1 MQNPDITLGP
11 GYAWDQG
18 DNIWSLAVGI
28 SLPSAARARARIRE
42 SEAQREVAAQQFL
55 ATQMAAIAS
64 AEAAGSGY
72 RSALDRLAAA
82 QRQLVLQQEQ
92 EARVARQFDAGSADR
107 LQRAMARA
115 ETLAADGAVRLA
127 RTESRLALARLED
140 AVQRPLHGDF
150 STIPDMRSV
159 KHEQPSR

>member
-1 MQNPDITLGP
+1 
-11 GYAWDQG
+11 
-18 DNIWSLAVGI
+18 
-28 SLPSAARARARIRE
+28 
-42 SEAQREVAAQQFL
+42 
-55 ATQMAAIAS
+55 MAAIAS

-92 EARVARQFDAGSADR
+92 EARVARRFDAGSADR
-107 LQRAMARA
+107 LQRAMARV

-140 AVQRPLHGDF
+140 AVQRPLSGDF
-150 STIPDMRSV
+150 SAIPDMRSA
-159 KHEQPSR
+159 KHEQTPR